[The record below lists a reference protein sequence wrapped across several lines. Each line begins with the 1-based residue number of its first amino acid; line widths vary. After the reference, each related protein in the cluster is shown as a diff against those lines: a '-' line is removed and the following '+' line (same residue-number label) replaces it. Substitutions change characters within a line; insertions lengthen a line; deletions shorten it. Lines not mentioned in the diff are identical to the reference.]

1 MKILDSIKKVFA
13 FSKIPD
19 KNMLAAKQ
27 SMDRIYMAFATLDQ
41 KSLALQEK
49 YPEQYSKVCD
59 KTMKTVEG
67 YEKERGK
74 VYNNYQKTKEKAEGM
89 SEIDLKRNIKCTN
102 DIVKKNAY
110 ANELKDRK
118 KN

>member
-1 MKILDSIKKVFA
+1 MGFLSDALLDFVSEMI
-13 FSKIPD
+13 
-19 KNMLAAKQ
+19 
-27 SMDRIYMAFATLDQ
+27 
-41 KSLALQEK
+41 QEK

-59 KTMKTVEG
+59 KTMTTVEG

>member
-1 MKILDSIKKVFA
+1 MGFLSDALLDFVSEMI
-13 FSKIPD
+13 
-19 KNMLAAKQ
+19 
-27 SMDRIYMAFATLDQ
+27 
-41 KSLALQEK
+41 QEK

-110 ANELKDRK
+110 ANEIKDRK